1 MFPKI
6 GSIEIQKE
14 SSNKTPETESDLG
27 FVQARSSQN
36 TEEWNK
42 LVVAAVEQASNVN
55 PFINI
60 PLGSVIPAVDAV
72 NWSGQGDIRPRLY
85 DKQAGLHRL
94 IDTGSMISA
103 TTKLPTDKEDKSV
116 KLVAVNGS
124 SIKTY
129 GVRNLKLKIG
139 RK

>member
-6 GSIEIQKE
+6 GSIEIQRE
-14 SSNKTPETESDLG
+14 NSYKTPETESDLG

-36 TEEWNK
+36 SEEWNK

-72 NWSGQGDIRPRLY
+72 NWSGQGDIRPRL
-85 DKQAGLHRL
+85 
-94 IDTGSMISA
+94 
-103 TTKLPTDKEDKSV
+103 
-116 KLVAVNGS
+116 
-124 SIKTY
+124 
-129 GVRNLKLKIG
+129 
-139 RK
+139 